1 MPSQGFSKLCYKRAF
16 DSGEGMGR
24 GWEWGSEDVRPY
36 CARCVSSLCIE
47 IIIYRQSD
55 VLGVIRT
62 NYVDGVDRSLVGFT
76 KKHVDKAEWTEKKVD
91 VGQIIK

>member
-1 MPSQGFSKLCYKRAF
+1 M
-16 DSGEGMGR
+16 
-24 GWEWGSEDVRPY
+24 
-36 CARCVSSLCIE
+36 CVVFVHRDN
-47 IIIYRQSD
+47 RQSD

-62 NYVDGVDRSLVGFT
+62 NYVDRLLVGFT